1 MFLMEAI
8 EDPWRNLAGAIV
20 CACFGA
26 VFLILFIIAVVC
38 TIKGFKSDNVCDRW
52 DAEDNLITSIALF
65 IILVAD
71 IVGIIIC
78 SVGYSTGSVEYKEWY
93 DNPHQE
99 IVYNNIYSLTRENE
113 TSGHFVLGCGNVNTD
128 TYYYFYVKKNTDIYQ
143 LTKLKV
149 DNNVYIKEVD
159 YNYSIVAYNDA
170 NSDTIYYHVNVP
182 KGTII
187 QSYNI

>member
-8 EDPWRNLAGAIV
+8 EDPWRDLTGTIV
-20 CACFGA
+20 CASLGA
-26 VFLILFIIAVVC
+26 VFLVLFIIELIF
-38 TIKGFKSDNVCDRW
+38 TIKGYRSDNECDRW
-52 DAEDNLITSIALF
+52 DAEDTLISCIAIF

-71 IVGIIIC
+71 IVGVIIC
-78 SVGYSTGSVEYKEWY
+78 SVGYCTGSVEYQEWY
-93 DNPHQE
+93 DNSHQE

-128 TYYYFYVKKNTDIYQ
+128 TYYYFYVKKDTDIYQ
-143 LTKLKV
+143 LTKFKV

-170 NSDTIYYHVNVP
+170 NSDIIYYYVNVP

>member
-8 EDPWRNLAGAIV
+8 EDPWRNLAGTIV

-26 VFLILFIIAVVC
+26 VFLILFIIALIC
-38 TIKGFKSDNVCDRW
+38 TIKGYKSDNEWDKM
-52 DAEDNLITSIALF
+52 DAEDSLITGIALF
-65 IILVAD
+65 IMLIAD
-71 IVGIIIC
+71 IVGLIIC
-78 SVGYSTGSVEYKEWY
+78 SIGYCTGSVEYQEWY

-128 TYYYFYVKKNTDIYQ
+128 TYYYFYVKKNTDTYQ

-170 NSDTIYYHVNVP
+170 NSDIIYYYVNVP